1 MARYCRSV
9 CRLCRREGEKL
20 FLKGD
25 RCYTNKCA
33 IEKRE
38 GQPGQH
44 AKSRGKFS
52 EYKVQLR
59 EKQKIKR
66 MYGLLEKQFRGV
78 FHFADR
84 MKGVTGTNLLRL
96 LESRLDNMVYRSGF
110 ASSRAQARQLVT
122 HGHIL
127 VNGKKIN
134 IPSYKLKPGD
144 VLSIKEKSKEAT
156 KIQESLVQVEARKVP
171 DWIELQ
177 KADMQAVIRD
187 LPTRD
192 QLTHPMKEQLVVELY
207 SK

>member
-1 MARYCRSV
+1 MARYCVAV

-44 AKSRGKFS
+44 SKSRGKFS

-66 MYGLLEKQFRGV
+66 AYGLLEKQFRGT
-78 FHFADR
+78 FKDADR

-110 ASSRAQARQLVT
+110 AGSRAEARQLVT
-122 HGHIL
+122 HGHFL
-127 VNGKKIN
+127 VNGQKVN
-134 IPSYKLKPGD
+134 IPSYRVKPGD
-144 VLSIKEKSKEAT
+144 VLAVREKSRQLVR
-156 KIQESLVQVEARKVP
+156 IGESLTQVEARKVP

-177 KADMQAVIRD
+177 KAEYQAVIRD

-192 QLTHPMKEQLVVELY
+192 QLPTTMKEQLVVELY

>member
-1 MARYCRSV
+1 MARYCGSV

-33 IEKRE
+33 IERRE

-44 AKSRGKFS
+44 TKARGKFS
-52 EYKVQLR
+52 EYKIQLR

-66 MYGLLEKQFRGV
+66 IYGLLEKQFRGM
-78 FHFADR
+78 FKIADN
-84 MKGVTGTNLLRL
+84 MKGVTGTNLLRI

-110 ASSRAQARQLVT
+110 AGSRAQARQLVT
-122 HGHIL
+122 HGHLL
-127 VNGKKIN
+127 VNGKPVDIC
-134 IPSYKLKPGD
+134 SYRVKPGD
-144 VLSIKEKSKEAT
+144 VISIKEKSKELT
-156 KIQESLVQVEARKVP
+156 KIAESLNGVEVRKVP
-171 DWIELQ
+171 EWIELN
-177 KADMQAVIRD
+177 KGELQAVIRD
-187 LPTRD
+187 LPARD

>member
-1 MARYCRSV
+1 MARYCGSV

-33 IEKRE
+33 MEKRE

-44 AKSRGKFS
+44 SRARGKFS
-52 EYKVQLR
+52 EYKIQLR

-66 MYGLLEKQFRGV
+66 TYGLLEKQFRRN
-78 FHFADR
+78 FHDADR

-96 LESRLDNMVYRSGF
+96 LESRFDNMVYRAGF
-110 ASSRAQARQLVT
+110 ASSRAEARQMVS
-122 HGHIL
+122 HGHFL
-127 VNGKKIN
+127 VNGKKVN
-134 IPSYKLKPGD
+134 IPSYRLQPGD
-144 VLSIKEKSKEAT
+144 VISVREKSRNNMRIA
-156 KIQESLVQVEARKVP
+156 ESLTQVESRKVP

-177 KADMQAVIRD
+177 KPDFQAVIRD

-192 QLTHPMKEQLVVELY
+192 QLPSTMKEQLVVELY

>member
-1 MARYCRSV
+1 MARYCGSV

-33 IEKRE
+33 IERRE

-44 AKSRGKFS
+44 SRARGKFS

-78 FHFADR
+78 FHLADR

-110 ASSRAQARQLVT
+110 ASSRSQARQFVT
-122 HGHIL
+122 HGLFL
-127 VNGKKIN
+127 VNGKKVN
-134 IPSYKLKPGD
+134 IPSYKVAPGD
-144 VLSIKEKSKEAT
+144 VLSIREKSKEAT
-156 KIQESLVQVEARKVP
+156 KIQESLNGTEIRKVP
-171 DWIELQ
+171 DWIELN
-177 KADMQAVIRD
+177 KAELQAVVRD

>member
-1 MARYCRSV
+1 MARYCGSV

-44 AKSRGKFS
+44 SKSRGKFS
-52 EYKVQLR
+52 EYKIQLR

-66 MYGLLEKQFRGV
+66 TYGLLEKQFRGT
-78 FHFADR
+78 FKDADR

-96 LESRLDNMVYRSGF
+96 LESRLDNMVYRAGF
-110 ASSRAQARQLVT
+110 AGSRAEARQLVT
-122 HGHIL
+122 HGHFL
-127 VNGKKIN
+127 VNGQKVN
-134 IPSYKLKPGD
+134 IPSYRVKPGD
-144 VLSIKEKSKEAT
+144 VLAVKEKSRQLVR
-156 KIQESLVQVEARKVP
+156 IGESLNQVEARKVP

-177 KADMQAVIRD
+177 KAELQAVIRD

-192 QLTHPMKEQLVVELY
+192 QLPTTMREQLVVELY

>member
-1 MARYCRSV
+1 MARYCGSV

-33 IEKRE
+33 IERRE

-44 AKSRGKFS
+44 SKSRGKFS

-66 MYGLLEKQFRGV
+66 MYGLLEKQFRGT
-78 FHFADR
+78 FHLADR
-84 MKGVTGTNLLRL
+84 MKGITGTNLLRL
-96 LESRLDNMVYRSGF
+96 LESRLDNMVYRAGF
-110 ASSRAQARQLVT
+110 AGSRAQARQLVS

-127 VNGKKIN
+127 VNGKKVN
-134 IPSYKLKPGD
+134 IPSFRLKPGD
-144 VLSIKEKSKEAT
+144 VLSVKERSKEST
-156 KIQESLVQVEARKVP
+156 KIQEALTQVEARKVP
-171 DWIELQ
+171 EWIELQ
-177 KADMQAVIRD
+177 KADMQAIVRD

-192 QLTHPMKEQLVVELY
+192 QLTHPMKEQLIVELY

>member
-1 MARYCRSV
+1 MARYCGSV

-33 IEKRE
+33 IERRE

-44 AKSRGKFS
+44 SKNRGKFS

-66 MYGLLEKQFRGV
+66 MYGLLERQFRGV
-78 FHFADR
+78 FHLADR
-84 MKGVTGTNLLRL
+84 MKGITGTNLLRL
-96 LESRLDNMVYRSGF
+96 LESRLDNMIYRSGF
-110 ASSRAQARQLVT
+110 ASSRAQARQLVS

-127 VNGKKIN
+127 VNGKKVN
-134 IPSYKLKPGD
+134 IPSFRVKPGD
-144 VLSIKEKSKEAT
+144 VLSVKEKSKNSVI
-156 KIQESLVQVEARKVP
+156 IQEALTQVEARKVP

-177 KADMQAVIRD
+177 KADMQVVVRD

-192 QLTHPMKEQLVVELY
+192 QLTHSMKEQLVVELY

>member
-1 MARYCRSV
+1 MARYCGPV

-44 AKSRGKFS
+44 SKARGKFS
-52 EYKVQLR
+52 EYKIQLR
-59 EKQKIKR
+59 EKQKVKR

-78 FHFADR
+78 FHSADR

-96 LESRLDNMVYRSGF
+96 LESRLDNMVYRAGF
-110 ASSRAQARQLVT
+110 ASSRREGRHFV
-122 HGHIL
+122 GHKHFL
-127 VNGKKIN
+127 VNGKRVN
-134 IPSYKLKPGD
+134 IPSYYIQPGD
-144 VLSIKEKSKEAT
+144 VIEVISKSQKLAR
-156 KIQESLVQVEARKVP
+156 INESLSAIESRRVPEWLELDRENFKIKV
-171 DWIELQ
+171 
-177 KADMQAVIRD
+177 KA
-187 LPTRD
+187 LPTRE
-192 QLTHPMKEQLVVELY
+192 QLTHPMNEQLIVELY

>member
-1 MARYCRSV
+1 MARYCGPV

-44 AKSRGKFS
+44 SKARGKFS
-52 EYKVQLR
+52 EYKIQLR
-59 EKQKIKR
+59 EKQKVKR

-78 FHFADR
+78 FHSADR

-96 LESRLDNMVYRSGF
+96 LESRLDNMVYRAGF
-110 ASSRAQARQLVT
+110 ASSRAQARQLVS
-122 HGHIL
+122 HGHML
-127 VNGKKIN
+127 VNGKKVDIA
-134 IPSYKLKPGD
+134 SYRLKPGD
-144 VLSIKEKSKEAT
+144 VLSIKDKSKDGV
-156 KIQESLVQVEARKVP
+156 KIQESLTQVEARKVP
-171 DWIELQ
+171 EWLELQ
-177 KADMQAVIRD
+177 KAEMQAVVRD

>member
-1 MARYCRSV
+1 MARYCGPV

-33 IEKRE
+33 SEKRE

-44 AKSRGKFS
+44 SKARGKFS
-52 EYKVQLR
+52 EYKIQLR
-59 EKQKIKR
+59 EKQKVKR

-78 FHFADR
+78 FHSADR

-96 LESRLDNMVYRSGF
+96 LESRLDNMVYRAGF
-110 ASSRAQARQLVT
+110 ASSRAQARQLVS
-122 HGHIL
+122 HGHML
-127 VNGKKIN
+127 VNGKKVDIA
-134 IPSYKLKPGD
+134 SYRLKPGD
-144 VLSIKEKSKEAT
+144 VLSIKDKSKDGV
-156 KIQESLVQVEARKVP
+156 KIQESLTQVEARKVP
-171 DWIELQ
+171 EWLELQ
-177 KADMQAVIRD
+177 KAEMQAVVRD

>member
-1 MARYCRSV
+1 MARYCGSV

-44 AKSRGKFS
+44 SKARGKFS

-66 MYGLLEKQFRGV
+66 TYGLLEKQFRLT
-78 FHFADR
+78 FHDADK

-96 LESRLDNMVYRSGF
+96 LESRLDNMVYRAGF
-110 ASSRAQARQLVT
+110 AGSRPEARQMVT
-122 HGHIL
+122 HGHFL
-127 VNGKKIN
+127 VNGKKVN
-134 IPSYKLKPGD
+134 IPSFRLKPGD
-144 VLSIKEKSKEAT
+144 VLAVRPKSKEMVR
-156 KIQESLVQVEARKVP
+156 ISESLTQVEARKVP
-171 DWIELQ
+171 EWIELQ
-177 KADMQAVIRD
+177 KTELQAVIRD

-192 QLTHPMKEQLVVELY
+192 QLPPTMKEQLVVELY